1 MKEKNKLDL
10 SPATKNN
17 KNNWKVIIFGAF
29 AHIVGMGWV
38 QLKEC
43 NNREEAVTEVFP
55 WEFMKPE
62 GRKKYVD
69 IVLSYHVWVGEFRVT
84 PTQCYQL
91 V

>member
-1 MKEKNKLDL
+1 M
-10 SPATKNN
+10 
-17 KNNWKVIIFGAF
+17 
-29 AHIVGMGWV
+29 